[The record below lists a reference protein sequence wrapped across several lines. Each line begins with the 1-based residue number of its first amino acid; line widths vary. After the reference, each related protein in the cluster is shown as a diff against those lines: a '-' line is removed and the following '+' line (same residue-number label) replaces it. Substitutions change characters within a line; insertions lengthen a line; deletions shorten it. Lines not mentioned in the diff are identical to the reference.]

1 DKFKKGDT
9 LVDGP
14 SMDHGELAL
23 GRNLV
28 SAYMVY
34 EGYNYEDSLIIS
46 EKLVKDDILTSI
58 HVKEYVQDVRET
70 KLGDEQITRD
80 IPNVG
85 EFALRNLDEAGIVRV
100 GAAVGSGDILIGIIA
115 PKGET

>member
-1 DKFKKGDT
+1 MVLQWIMVNWF
-9 LVDGP
+9 
-14 SMDHGELAL
+14 L

-28 SAYMVY
+28 AAYMVY
-34 EGYNYEDSLIIS
+34 EGFNYEDSFIFS

-80 IPNVG
+80 IPMLG
-85 EFALRNLDEAGIVRV
+85 NL
-100 GAAVGSGDILIGIIA
+100 L
-115 PKGET
+115 